1 MPNDITPNTPFKTQR
16 NTQSNTHSA
25 AQSSTKVSTKLAE
38 ELSSNAHSNAQSN
51 AQSTASKSVM
61 RELTQEKK
69 TKAVQKQPDPLTLE
83 KEKVAQL
90 SFESND
96 VLAENSLIR
105 KRKIDLQRAQ
115 ALGAQSK
122 SNIKIYFEDALQ
134 VKYLVDA
141 TVWAAT
147 EKNVTLKGGVLIPNR
162 AIYKIG
168 FF

>member
-16 NTQSNTHSA
+16 NTQSNTQSA
-25 AQSSTKVSTKLAE
+25 AQSSTKVSTKVSTKLAE
-38 ELSSNAHSNAQSN
+38 ELSSNAQSN
-51 AQSTASKSVM
+51 ASKSVM
-61 RELTQEKK
+61 QELTQEKK
-69 TKAVQKQPDPLTLE
+69 TKAVQKQPDALTLE

-122 SNIKIYFEDALQ
+122 SNIKIYFKDALQ
-134 VKYLVDA
+134 VKYLVEA